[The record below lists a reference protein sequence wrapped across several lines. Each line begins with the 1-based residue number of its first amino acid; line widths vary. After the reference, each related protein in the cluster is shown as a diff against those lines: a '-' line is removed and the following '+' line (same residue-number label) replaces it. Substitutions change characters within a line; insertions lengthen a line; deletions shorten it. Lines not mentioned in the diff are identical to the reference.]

1 MWIVYVVFFFLRS
14 QRVFLDKWR
23 PMASSQM
30 MLYAFLHHPS
40 SFPINS
46 QSVDLW
52 GWQTC
57 IRVSKGS
64 LLGFLSALSESLQG
78 HLVFHSLTSASKHYD
93 RRNILPSSSS
103 LNTGSLSATTAWTTY
118 FITKSWYN
126 KIVVILLLLTISPSL
141 LMLHFPDWGI
151 YVLKWCHL
159 PSWITRFRYASTST
173 ETLRSLWFY
182 RCWQVKIA

>member
-1 MWIVYVVFFFLRS
+1 MWIVYVVFFSLRS
-14 QRVFLDKWR
+14 QRVFFHKWR

-30 MLYAFLHHPS
+30 TLYAFLHHPS
-40 SFPINS
+40 SLPLSILS
-46 QSVDLW
+46 PAVDLW

-78 HLVFHSLTSASKHYD
+78 HLVFYSLTSASKHYD
-93 RRNILPSSSS
+93 RRNILRSSSS
-103 LNTGSLSATTAWTTY
+103 LNTGSLSATTARTTY
-118 FITKSWYN
+118 FITKSWHN

-159 PSWITRFRYASTST
+159 PS
-173 ETLRSLWFY
+173 
-182 RCWQVKIA
+182 